1 MRARV
6 VQCTDTLLR
15 TKHCHTSSTSPLS
28 SKFIFF
34 SLLLYHNVIGIRIR
48 VSEQALNACSG
59 P

>member
-1 MRARV
+1 MYSALSGEFALDTV
-6 VQCTDTLLR
+6 LVQVRLHQTGNL
-15 TKHCHTSSTSPLS
+15 
-28 SKFIFF
+28 IFF